1 MAKRKHKKQGEQA
14 QIATEVSQQQQRLE
28 LRRQI
33 SLMKKLPKDFRDITL
48 GTEWEAFADITGRR
62 KEMDDWYHGPVLH
75 LAPLN
80 EHEKMILGSP
90 NKLIA
95 AKELAPIAE
104 YYRKDWDEKLSTWN
118 WISIIQ
124 SAEEAKCSWIYLPD
138 EELPVITAL
147 NVLFSRFGYN
157 IRAKGQLIS
166 EYSGK
171 PVGVVH

>member
-1 MAKRKHKKQGEQA
+1 MTKKRKHKAKEQA
-14 QIATEVSQQQQRLE
+14 QIVTEVSQQQQRLE

-62 KEMDDWYHGPVLH
+62 KEMDDWDHGPVLYFGK
-75 LAPLN
+75 LN
-80 EHEKMILGSP
+80 KHEKMILGSP
-90 NKLIA
+90 NELIQHEASKLTQ
-95 AKELAPIAE
+95 ENF
-104 YYRKDWDEKLSTWN
+104 YN
-118 WISIIQ
+118 IILY
-124 SAEEAKCSWIYLPD
+124 ANTFASWIYLPD